1 MQIKLP
7 YIHFMNYSRQ
17 GLWFSTVLT
26 IAAVLLIIVR
36 GFNFGLEFTGG
47 ATIEMQ
53 YAQAADIGHVR
64 SASKKLCRMRA
75 SSNTAPRATY
85 KSASRTRRREHRPNH
100 ERMVSALQAD
110 APDAKL
116 TGQSKVGGQ
125 YKEELVSKGLLAIGL
140 ACIGMIIYLGLR
152 FE

>member
-64 SASKKLCRMRA
+64 SVVEKNRA
-75 SSNTAPRATY
+75 GCGRRPNTAPRATY
-85 KSASRTRRREHRPNH
+85 KSASPNKKARTSTKP
-100 ERMVSALQAD
+100 
-110 APDAKL
+110 
-116 TGQSKVGGQ
+116 
-125 YKEELVSKGLLAIGL
+125 
-140 ACIGMIIYLGLR
+140 
-152 FE
+152 

>member
-7 YIHFMNYSRQ
+7 YIPFMNYSRQ

-64 SASKKLCRMRA
+64 SVVEKIVPDAGVVQYG
-75 SSNTAPRATY
+75 SSRDVQIRFAEQEGANIDQTM
-85 KSASRTRRREHRPNH
+85 SA
-100 ERMVSALQAD
+100 MVSALQAD

-125 YKEELVSKGLLAIGL
+125 YKEELVSK
-140 ACIGMIIYLGLR
+140 ACSPSASPASA
-152 FE
+152 